1 MEQCRVGGPL
11 HPGAP
16 ARVGGTYIPC
26 ARLRPHPGVGF
37 RHGLG
42 PTPSGH
48 PLLHNTMSKFAL
60 PIPEMPPSTPDLFE
74 DLSSELVRSAREQ
87 AMQALILA
95 DITRLPTPACQ
106 ALTDAVW
113 LGEWAADQPVAY
125 PASPHA
131 VAARRAWRN
140 DMPMTASLLTHSGY
154 LPHLDPLPEPDRSM
168 ISAHPAPEGWS
179 HPDWEIAAAIYT
191 LATTL
196 RSGLRSWGDAPMA
209 AEAAA
214 ARWGR
219 RSTIAQAVLDTIAT
233 LPHHQSVIM
242 SHGHNARWQTIV
254 EGGLPREGRDDP
266 LR

>member
-1 MEQCRVGGPL
+1 
-11 HPGAP
+11 
-16 ARVGGTYIPC
+16 
-26 ARLRPHPGVGF
+26 
-37 RHGLG
+37 
-42 PTPSGH
+42 
-48 PLLHNTMSKFAL
+48 MSKFDL

-74 DLSSELVRSAREQ
+74 DLSPELVRSAREQ

-113 LGEWAADQPVAY
+113 LGEWATDQPVAY

-140 DMPMTASLLTHSGY
+140 DMLMTASLLTHSGY

-219 RSTIAQAVLDTIAT
+219 RSTITQAVLDTIAT

-242 SHGHNARWQTIV
+242 SHGHNAR
-254 EGGLPREGRDDP
+254 
-266 LR
+266 

>member
-1 MEQCRVGGPL
+1 
-11 HPGAP
+11 
-16 ARVGGTYIPC
+16 
-26 ARLRPHPGVGF
+26 
-37 RHGLG
+37 
-42 PTPSGH
+42 
-48 PLLHNTMSKFAL
+48 MSKFDL

-74 DLSSELVRSAREQ
+74 DLSPELVRSAREQ

-113 LGEWAADQPVAY
+113 LGEWATDQPVAY

-140 DMPMTASLLTHSGY
+140 DMLMTASLLTHSGY

-209 AEAAA
+209 DLRGDQTQAKRAREVAVATGKLVSGDGSHPIGSVRVDDVAAMIEFLTSHKLLGDKKTPKAAEVCVPL
-214 ARWGR
+214 
-219 RSTIAQAVLDTIAT
+219 AQ
-233 LPHHQSVIM
+233 
-242 SHGHNARWQTIV
+242 
-254 EGGLPREGRDDP
+254 
-266 LR
+266 